1 MPVKQL
7 RLSLSVPTLVAAIA
21 AATAVSSADV
31 RPQRR
36 DADALKQKVAAIAA
50 FGERPSRQA
59 RRTTVTETEVNA
71 YLVYDAHSDLPVGV
85 VEPWVTIVG
94 TGRVSGRAVVDLD
107 AVRKDKKP
115 TSMLDPM
122 NYLTGRLPITATGV
136 LTTSNG
142 VGRFALESA
151 AVSGIPIPKMVLQ
164 EIVSYYSRTP
174 QKPAGIGLDDP
185 FELPSRIREILV
197 ERGQA
202 IVVQ

>member
-1 MPVKQL
+1 MSVKQL
-7 RLSLSVPTLVAAIA
+7 GLSFGMPALAAVAAASI
-21 AATAVSSADV
+21 VSGADV

-36 DADALKQKVAAIAA
+36 DAVALKQKVAAIAA

-197 ERGQA
+197 QRGQA

>member
-1 MPVKQL
+1 MSVKQL
-7 RLSLSVPTLVAAIA
+7 RLSFGATALTLAIA
-21 AATAVSSADV
+21 AASVSRADV

-36 DADALKQKVAAIAA
+36 DADAMKQKVAAISA
-50 FGERPSRQA
+50 FGERPTRQA

-71 YLVYDAHSDLPVGV
+71 YLVYDAPKDLPVGV
-85 VEPWVTIVG
+85 VEPSVTILG

-115 TSMLDPM
+115 TSMLDPV
-122 NYLTGRLPITATGV
+122 NLLTGRLPITATGV
-136 LTTSNG
+136 LKTSNG
-142 VGRFALESA
+142 VGRFSLESA

-174 QKPAGIGLDDP
+174 QKPAGIGLDEP
-185 FELPSRIREILV
+185 FELPARIREILV

-202 IVVQ
+202 TVVQ

>member
-1 MPVKQL
+1 MSVKQL
-7 RLSLSVPTLVAAIA
+7 RLYFGVPALA
-21 AATAVSSADV
+21 AALAAAASGAGADV

-36 DADALKQKVAAIAA
+36 DADLMKQKVAAISA
-50 FGERPSRQA
+50 FGERPGRQS

-85 VEPWVTIVG
+85 VDPWVTILG

-122 NYLTGRLPITATGV
+122 SYLTGRLPITATGV
-136 LTTSNG
+136 LTTNNG

-151 AVSGIPIPKMVLQ
+151 AVSGIPIPKIVLQ

-174 QKPAGIGLDDP
+174 QNPAGISLDGP
-185 FELPSRIREILV
+185 FALPARIREIHV

>member
-21 AATAVSSADV
+21 AAAAVSGADV

-36 DADALKQKVAAIAA
+36 DADSLKQKVAAIAA
-50 FGERPSRQA
+50 AGERPSRQA

-71 YLVYDAHSDLPVGV
+71 YLVYDAHNDLPVGV

-115 TSMLDPM
+115 TSMLDPV

-136 LTTSNG
+136 LTTNNG

>member
-1 MPVKQL
+1 MSVKQL
-7 RLSLSVPTLVAAIA
+7 RLSLRVPILAGALA
-21 AATAVSSADV
+21 AATVASGADV

-36 DADALKQKVAAIAA
+36 DAAAMKQKVAAIAA

-122 NYLTGRLPITATGV
+122 TYLTGRLPITATGV
-136 LTTSNG
+136 LTTNSG
-142 VGRFALESA
+142 VGRFTLESA

-185 FELPSRIREILV
+185 FELPARIREILV

>member
-1 MPVKQL
+1 MSIKQL
-7 RLSLSVPTLVAAIA
+7 RLSLGVPILVAAIA

>member
-1 MPVKQL
+1 MSIKQL
-7 RLSLSVPTLVAAIA
+7 RLSFGVPTLVAAIA
-21 AATAVSSADV
+21 AASAVSSADV

>member
-1 MPVKQL
+1 MSVKQL

-21 AATAVSSADV
+21 AATAVSRADV

-36 DADALKQKVAAIAA
+36 DADAMKQKVAAITA
-50 FGERPSRQA
+50 FAERPSRQA

-71 YLVYDAHSDLPVGV
+71 YLVYDAHNDLPVGV

-174 QKPAGIGLDDP
+174 QKPAGISLDDQ
-185 FELPSRIREILV
+185 FELPARIREILV

>member
-1 MPVKQL
+1 MSVKQL
-7 RLSLSVPTLVAAIA
+7 RLALGVPALAAAIA
-21 AATAVSSADV
+21 AATVATSADV

-36 DADALKQKVAAIAA
+36 DADVMKQKVAAIAA
-50 FGERPSRQA
+50 FAERPSSQA

-71 YLVYDAHSDLPVGV
+71 YLVYDARSDLPAGV
-85 VEPWVTIVG
+85 VEPWVTILG

-107 AVRKDKKP
+107 AVRNDKKP

-122 NYLTGRLPITATGV
+122 NYLTGRLPIAATGV
-136 LTTSNG
+136 LTTRNG

-151 AVSGIPIPKMVLQ
+151 AVSGIPIPKMLLQ
-164 EIVSYYSRTP
+164 EIVGYYSRTP
-174 QKPAGIGLDDP
+174 QNPAGIGLDDP
-185 FELPSRIREILV
+185 FALPARIREILV

>member
-1 MPVKQL
+1 MSVKQL

-21 AATAVSSADV
+21 AAAAVSSADV

-36 DADALKQKVAAIAA
+36 DADALKQKVAAISA

-115 TSMLDPM
+115 TSLLDPM

-197 ERGQA
+197 ERGHA

>member
-1 MPVKQL
+1 
-7 RLSLSVPTLVAAIA
+7 
-21 AATAVSSADV
+21 
-31 RPQRR
+31 
-36 DADALKQKVAAIAA
+36 
-50 FGERPSRQA
+50 
-59 RRTTVTETEVNA
+59 
-71 YLVYDAHSDLPVGV
+71 
-85 VEPWVTIVG
+85 
-94 TGRVSGRAVVDLD
+94 
-107 AVRKDKKP
+107 
-115 TSMLDPM
+115 MLDPV

-136 LTTSNG
+136 LTTNNG

>member
-71 YLVYDAHSDLPVGV
+71 YLVYDSHSDLPVGV

>member
-1 MPVKQL
+1 MSIKQL
-7 RLSLSVPTLVAAIA
+7 RLSFGVPTLVAAIA
-21 AATAVSSADV
+21 AASAVSSADV

-174 QKPAGIGLDDP
+174 QKPAGISLDDQ
-185 FELPSRIREILV
+185 FELPARIREILV
-197 ERGQA
+197 QRGQA

>member
-1 MPVKQL
+1 VAL
-7 RLSLSVPTLVAAIA
+7 AVAALA
-21 AATAVSSADV
+21 ASVSGAEL

-36 DADALKQKVAAIAA
+36 DADALKAKVAAITA
-50 FGERPSRQA
+50 FGERPSRQS

-71 YLVYDAHSDLPVGV
+71 YLTYDARNELPVGV
-85 VEPWVTIVG
+85 VEPTVTILG

-107 AVRKDKKP
+107 AVRKERKP
-115 TSMLDPM
+115 TSLLDPM
-122 NYLTGRLPITATGV
+122 AYLGGRLPITATGV
-136 LTTSNG
+136 LTTANG

-151 AVSGIPIPKMVLQ
+151 SVSGIPVPKIVLQ

-174 QKPAGIGLDDP
+174 QNPAGIGLDDP
-185 FELPSRIREILV
+185 FALPARIREIHV